1 MAIITLECKL
11 IVYFYLFREPF
22 LTYQNGNIAKMWK
35 PVNFHGKDLKFLLID
50 NQNVIMVPEPRQN
63 AIKFWE
69 SLGLPDTPPTI
80 VFENPPTTSQVPHLP
95 ITPESMTIQV
105 PPAPTPTIAYS
116 ESQYRVAFPPNNN
129 DYLAYENSLLNGL

>member
-1 MAIITLECKL
+1 MI
-11 IVYFYLFREPF
+11 YFYIIFREPF

-35 PVNFHGKDLKFLLID
+35 PVNFHGKDPQFLLID
-50 NQNVIMVPEPRQN
+50 NQNVIMIPEPRQN

-69 SLGLPDTPPTI
+69 SLGLPDTPTTM
-80 VFENPPTTSQVPHLP
+80 VFENPSTTSLVPNSP
-95 ITPESMTIQV
+95 ITPESLVIQV

-116 ESQYRVAFPPNNN
+116 ESQYRVAYTPNN